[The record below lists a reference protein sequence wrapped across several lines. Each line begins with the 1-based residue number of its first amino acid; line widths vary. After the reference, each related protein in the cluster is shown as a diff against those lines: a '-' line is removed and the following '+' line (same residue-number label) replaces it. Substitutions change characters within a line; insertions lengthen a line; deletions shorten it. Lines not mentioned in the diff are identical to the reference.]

1 MATTAPETAAPP
13 TPAIPLDDVVEH
25 FIHLFAA
32 EGRILTHTK
41 LQVLSCNAQALS
53 LSGGDGP
60 LFEERVEAWPGLA
73 IVPALYRD
81 YQEWEDSSIPSSAAA
96 PPDLPS
102 ARQSL
107 LADVFRRYGA
117 LSVMELVTLAMQGP
131 WQEADWENHAELS
144 LDALRRYG
152 DRLNWLLPPEPPG
165 AVDADGIAP
174 DAPAQIRNGLHAG
187 SARDA

>member
-1 MATTAPETAAPP
+1 MATATAETA
-13 TPAIPLDDVVEH
+13 TPATSTASLDDVVEH
-25 FIHLFAA
+25 FIRLFAA

-81 YQEWEDSSIPSSAAA
+81 YQEWEDSPIPSSAAA
-96 PPDLPS
+96 PPDLPP

-144 LDALRRYG
+144 LDTLRRYG

-165 AVDADGIAP
+165 ADDTDGIDP
-174 DAPAQIRNGLHAG
+174 DASAHLRNGLHAG
-187 SARDA
+187 SSRDA

>member
-1 MATTAPETAAPP
+1 MTTASPSADPP
-13 TPAIPLDDVVEH
+13 TLTIPLDDVVEH

-96 PPDLPS
+96 PPDLPPV
-102 ARQSL
+102 RQSL

-117 LSVMELVTLAMQGP
+117 LSVMELVALAMQGP

-144 LDALRRYG
+144 LETLRRYG

-165 AVDADGIAP
+165 VVDADGIVP
-174 DAPAQIRNGLHAG
+174 DAPAQIRNGLHPG